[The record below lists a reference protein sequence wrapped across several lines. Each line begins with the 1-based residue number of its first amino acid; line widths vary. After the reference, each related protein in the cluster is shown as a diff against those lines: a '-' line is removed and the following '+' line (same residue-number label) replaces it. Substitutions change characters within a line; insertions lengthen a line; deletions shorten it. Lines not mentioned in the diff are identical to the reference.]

1 MQYVSESRYYKK
13 GFRAVPKGYLPQC
26 PSLRDRYDGRVGSN
40 LTIEQGA
47 AGDWAAVLKAL
58 GQ

>member
-26 PSLRDRYDGRVGSN
+26 PSLRDSYDGS
-40 LTIEQGA
+40 EQGA
-47 AGDWAAVLKAL
+47 AGYWDAVLKAL